1 MIEHF
6 GSFISV
12 FFTGVFVGWLLFIGS
27 IYVIMYANKHS
38 QTTPT
43 PTPTPNK
50 TKKVSNINDFLIDL

>member
-1 MIEHF
+1 MIENV

-12 FFTGVFVGWLLFIGS
+12 FFTGVFIGWLLFIGS

-43 PTPTPNK
+43 SISNK
-50 TKKVSNINDFLIDL
+50 TKKVSKIDHFLIPL